1 MAHDTRSRPRGGK
14 KSLNLSANQE
24 LKKVLNLQIV
34 ATHYQ
39 ASFPYLEGAVGAT
52 AGASLLTARACK
64 QSWAWRAA
72 AMALRTGPVM
82 LVMKSQRRKGWV
94 LCELQPL
101 YTRSKP
107 LVLFYDWS
115 KVGEKVILSIL
126 IGSHIRLC
134 FTTPIARRFLG
145 EGGLEGGLFSAGAR
159 GVRLFARSS
168 TF

>member
-1 MAHDTRSRPRGGK
+1 MAHDTRSRGEEIIESKR
-14 KSLNLSANQE
+14 KSRAE
-24 LKKVLNLQIV
+24 EGLNLQIV

-39 ASFPYLEGAVGAT
+39 ASFPYLEGAVGTT

-64 QSWAWRAA
+64 RSWAWRAA
-72 AMALRTGPVM
+72 ATALRRGPVM
-82 LVMKSQRRKGWV
+82 LVMKSAPKRLV
-94 LCELQPL
+94 LSVLQPL

>member
-1 MAHDTRSRPRGGK
+1 MQTVMARRQQRRLYGQQRRSGGVV
-14 KSLNLSANQE
+14 S
-24 LKKVLNLQIV
+24 V
-34 ATHYQ
+34 
-39 ASFPYLEGAVGAT
+39 
-52 AGASLLTARACK
+52 
-64 QSWAWRAA
+64 
-72 AMALRTGPVM
+72 
-82 LVMKSQRRKGWV
+82 RKGWV
-94 LCELQPL
+94 LCVHQPL

-134 FTTPIARRFLG
+134 FTTPIARRLLG